1 MNQEVEEL
9 RHEVEVLKED
19 HKALEEEVRRLR
31 RAIVGLRAPER
42 QGGYPD
48 SEGSYSFIEGA
59 APVRSSVAPSSP
71 ARSVDSLG
79 TRSVAAS
86 GISGVS
92 AAATAGLP
100 LSWSRR
106 EEIADG
112 IGLWARRSLRGENR
126 GSSGR
131 DQNPLQSRLW
141 IVFRSIEGEDYN
153 PPLVYKSWS
162 GAKALVKRGPETGGS
177 VFVGVPSEREAIRVA
192 RFAGLEWSG
201 TFIQ

>member
-1 MNQEVEEL
+1 MDQELQAL
-9 RHEVEVLKED
+9 RNEVEVLKED
-19 HKALEEEVRRLR
+19 QKALEEEVRRLR
-31 RAIVGLRAPER
+31 RAFAGLRAPDR
-42 QGGYPD
+42 QVGYPE

-59 APVRSSVAPSSP
+59 AARSSIAPSSP
-71 ARSVDSLG
+71 ARSVDSVG
-79 TRSVAAS
+79 TRSFAAS
-86 GISGVS
+86 GAS
-92 AAATAGLP
+92 AVVPAATGLP
-100 LSWSRR
+100 QSWARR

-112 IGLWARRSLRGENR
+112 IGLWARRALSGENR

-141 IVFRSIEGEDYN
+141 IVFRSIEGEDFN
-153 PPLVYKSWS
+153 PPLVYRSWT

-177 VFVGVPSEREAIRVA
+177 VFVGIPSEREAIRVV